1 MRRASFVSGCT
12 ASSAAAAS
20 GEANTEARVTTRLEK
35 PIKREIEVDGRP
47 YTVTISP
54 DGVKVVEKGKRNGQE
69 LTWRDIISGDARL
82 ARDLRISLDAAS
94 TA

>member
-1 MRRASFVSGCT
+1 MLRGSSASGCT
-12 ASSAAAAS
+12 ASSADAAL

-69 LTWRDIISGDARL
+69 LAWRDIVTGDARL
-82 ARDLRISLDAAS
+82 AQDLKISLDATQS
-94 TA
+94 